1 MLKLFRKIKYT
12 IMSKI
17 AERKLKKKY
26 GCEMFIKINEF
37 KVQDKDGT
45 VKKIIKAEITS
56 YEKDYKKLID
66 VLLTKGRK

>member
-12 IMSKI
+12 IMAKI

-26 GCEMFIKINEF
+26 GCEMFIKIKEF

-66 VLLTKGRK
+66 VLLTKSRK